1 MVACSSNAAVTT
13 PQSTVVVETLTTTPT
28 YATEVQPLFIQ
39 HCVSCHSG
47 IAPGGGYRMESYEQV
62 MTSGA
67 NTPNVVAGDLNSNL
81 LRMLRGETIS
91 AGGQMPPDAL
101 LSPQEIAIIVRWVET
116 GAQP

>member
-1 MVACSSNAAVTT
+1 
-13 PQSTVVVETLTTTPT
+13 
-28 YATEVQPLFIQ
+28 
-39 HCVSCHSG
+39 
-47 IAPGGGYRMESYEQV
+47 MERYEQV
-62 MTSGA
+62 MTSGT

-101 LSPQEIAIIVRWVET
+101 LSPAEIAIIARWIET